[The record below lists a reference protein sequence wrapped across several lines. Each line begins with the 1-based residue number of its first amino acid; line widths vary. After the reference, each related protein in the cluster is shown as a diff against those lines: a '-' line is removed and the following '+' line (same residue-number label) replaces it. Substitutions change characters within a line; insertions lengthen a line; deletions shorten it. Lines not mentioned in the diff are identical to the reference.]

1 MGSPGS
7 IGKCGAIIRHGL
19 RETPKNHICYQKADS
34 LFAMVYAV
42 LISQMDG
49 RDTMMVLWNISF
61 IRGCSQDKIRRKKS
75 NEKNML

>member
-1 MGSPGS
+1 
-7 IGKCGAIIRHGL
+7 
-19 RETPKNHICYQKADS
+19 
-34 LFAMVYAV
+34 MVYAV

-75 NEKNML
+75 NEKNMLQTKFDFH